1 MAKSAPKKDV
11 TLSAD
16 AQALARDLV
25 LDDGKVSMKPEAFAK
40 WKRTHD
46 KLKADEKRTRGEE
59 LLALAFKL
67 GRRGVSPDDDGM
79 LQLLLLVSDLLGAQ
93 RVKGAKASWGAKK
106 P

>member
-1 MAKSAPKKDV
+1 MAKSATPKDV

-16 AQALARDLV
+16 AQALAKDLT

-40 WKRTHD
+40 WKRAHD
-46 KLKADEKRTRGEE
+46 KLQGDAKRARGEE

-67 GRRGVSPDDDGM
+67 GRRGVSPDDEGM
-79 LQLLLLVSDLLGAQ
+79 LQLLLLVGDLVGAD